1 MGGDNVTGEGVRI
14 TQREVYDTVVAM
26 SSKLDAALA
35 SLADRSKQGDD
46 HETRLKSVEVVHAVQ
61 SATIQEL
68 KLSTIQHSADLARIS
83 GAVARSAWVPGLV
96 TAFVVLAIGALVSFL
111 FTQ

>member
-1 MGGDNVTGEGVRI
+1 MVGDNMPSEGVRI
-14 TQREVYDTVVAM
+14 TQREVYDTVVGM

-35 SLADRSKQGDD
+35 NLAEQSKQGAD
-46 HETRLKSVEVVHAVQ
+46 HETRLKSVELVHAVQ
-61 SATIQEL
+61 GATIQEL
-68 KLSTIQHSADLARIS
+68 KLRTIQHSADLARIS

-111 FTQ
+111 LTR